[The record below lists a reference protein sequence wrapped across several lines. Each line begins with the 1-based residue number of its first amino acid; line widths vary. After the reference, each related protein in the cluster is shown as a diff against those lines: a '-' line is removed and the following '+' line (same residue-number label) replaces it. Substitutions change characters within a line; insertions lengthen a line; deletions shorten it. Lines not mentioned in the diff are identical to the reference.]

1 MKQQRTALVIGGG
14 IGGLTAAVALERRGW
29 SVTVVERAAALEPVG
44 AGIALAPNAQRALDT
59 IEVGDAVR
67 ARADRQ
73 GAGEFRLP
81 GGRRLARTD
90 NAAAVRRFG
99 GPVAIV
105 HRAELVALLAAR
117 LPASAVRTGAT
128 ATLVDPGD
136 PRPGGRPARVRIA
149 EPDRRGPD
157 QPVPDRPE
165 PDRTGPDRPRTTDD
179 KNKTDAKTNARGNG
193 GNARH
198 NHAATSTDLSV
209 DLVVAADGIRSAV
222 RRAVFPGHPAP
233 RYAGF
238 TAWRF
243 VVPAPDGVGQVAHE
257 TWGRGGV
264 WGTVPLAGGRIYAY
278 ATAAV
283 PAGGRAVDDERAEL
297 LRRFGAWHQPVPA
310 LLDAVGPAEVLR
322 NDVYS
327 AAAAPPA
334 FHHGRVALLGDAVHP
349 MTPNLGQGGCQAVED
364 AVVLAHEAGPDADLG
379 AALAAYTR
387 QRLPRTMEVVRRAER
402 IGRLTTWRSRPACAL
417 RAGLLTAT
425 ARLARDH
432 ALRALDGIADW
443 RPPAGTYAA
452 GARGTRTAALREE
465 QE

>member
-59 IEVGDAVR
+59 IDVGDAVR
-67 ARADRQ
+67 ARADGQ
-73 GAGEFRLP
+73 VAGEFRLP

-105 HRAELVALLAAR
+105 HRAELVALLTAR

-128 ATLVDPGD
+128 ATLLDPGD
-136 PRPGGRPARVRIA
+136 PHTCGRPARVRIA
-149 EPDRRGPD
+149 EPDRGGPD
-157 QPVPDRPE
+157 QPVADRPE
-165 PDRTGPDRPRTTDD
+165 PDRAGLDRPRTTGD
-179 KNKTDAKTNARGNG
+179 KDMTSTRGNAKD
-193 GNARH
+193 NARH
-198 NHAATSTDLSV
+198 TDLSA
-209 DLVVAADGIRSAV
+209 DLVVAADGIHSAV

-243 VVPAPDGVGQVAHE
+243 VVPAPEGVSPVAHE
-257 TWGRGGV
+257 TWGRGCG

-278 ATAAV
+278 AMAAV

-417 RAGLLTAT
+417 RAGLMAAT
-425 ARLARDH
+425 ARLTPDL

>member
-67 ARADRQ
+67 ARADGQ

-128 ATLVDPGD
+128 ATLLDPGD

-149 EPDRRGPD
+149 EPDRGGPD

-165 PDRTGPDRPRTTDD
+165 AGHTGPDRPRTTGD
-179 KNKTDAKTNARGNG
+179 NTDISA
-193 GNARH
+193 
-198 NHAATSTDLSV
+198 
-209 DLVVAADGIRSAV
+209 DLVVAADGIHSAV

-243 VVPAPDGVGQVAHE
+243 VVPAPEGVSPVAHE
-257 TWGRGGV
+257 TWGRGCV

-283 PAGGRAVDDERAEL
+283 PAGGRAVDGERAEL

-417 RAGLLTAT
+417 RAGLMAAT
-425 ARLARDH
+425 ARLAPDL

>member
-67 ARADRQ
+67 ARADGQ
-73 GAGEFRLP
+73 VAGEFRLP

-128 ATLVDPGD
+128 ATLIDPGD

-149 EPDRRGPD
+149 EPDRG
-157 QPVPDRPE
+157 
-165 PDRTGPDRPRTTDD
+165 GPDRL
-179 KNKTDAKTNARGNG
+179 
-193 GNARH
+193 
-198 NHAATSTDLSV
+198 STDLSA
-209 DLVVAADGIRSAV
+209 DLVVAADGIHSAV

-243 VVPAPDGVGQVAHE
+243 VVPAPEGVGAVAHE
-257 TWGRGGV
+257 TWGRGCG

-278 ATAAV
+278 AMAAV

-417 RAGLLTAT
+417 RAGLMAAT
-425 ARLARDH
+425 ARLAPDL

-452 GARGTRTAALREE
+452 GARGTRTAALCEE

>member
-1 MKQQRTALVIGGG
+1 MEQRRTALVIGGG
-14 IGGLTAAVALERRGW
+14 IGGLTAAVALDRRGW
-29 SVTVVERAAALEPVG
+29 SVTVVERAAALAPVG

-67 ARADRQ
+67 ATADWQ
-73 GAGEFRLP
+73 GAGELRLP

-99 GPVAIV
+99 GPVVVA

-117 LPASAVRTGAT
+117 LPEGAVRTHAT

-136 PRPGGRPARVRIA
+136 PGPGGRPARVRIA
-149 EPDRRGPD
+149 
-157 QPVPDRPE
+157 VPDAAAADDGDNARA
-165 PDRTGPDRPRTTDD
+165 DRTSNDGDTATHTRT
-179 KNKTDAKTNARGNG
+179 A
-193 GNARH
+193 
-198 NHAATSTDLSV
+198 TDLELSA
-209 DLVVAADGIRSAV
+209 DLVVAADGIHSAV

-243 VVPAPDGVGQVAHE
+243 VVPAPDGVRGVAHE
-257 TWGRGGV
+257 TWGPGGV

-297 LRRFGAWHQPVPA
+297 LRRFGAWHHPVPA

-322 NDVYS
+322 NDVYT
-327 AAAAPPA
+327 AAAPPPA

-364 AVVLAHEAGPDADLG
+364 AVVLAHEAAPDADLG
-379 AALAAYTR
+379 AALAGYTR

-417 RAGLLTAT
+417 RAGLMAAT
-425 ARLARDH
+425 ARLAPDL
-432 ALRALDGIADW
+432 ALRALDEIADW

-452 GARGTRTAALREE
+452 GARGTRTAARREE

>member
-73 GAGEFRLP
+73 VAGEFRLP
-81 GGRRLARTD
+81 GGHRLARTD

-117 LPASAVRTGAT
+117 LPAGAVRTGAT

-136 PRPGGRPARVRIA
+136 PRPGGRPARVRISA
-149 EPDRRGPD
+149 
-157 QPVPDRPE
+157 PDRPC
-165 PDRTGPDRPRTTDD
+165 TTVDTD
-179 KNKTDAKTNARGNG
+179 KPNARGNTR
-193 GNARH
+193 GNTRH
-198 NHAATSTDLSV
+198 NHADTSTDLSTDLSA

-243 VVPAPDGVGQVAHE
+243 VVPAPDGVRPVAHE
-257 TWGRGGV
+257 TWGRGSV
-264 WGTVPLAGGRIYAY
+264 WGTVPLADGRIYAY

-327 AAAAPPA
+327 AAAPPPA

-349 MTPNLGQGGCQAVED
+349 MAPNLGQGGCQAVED

-387 QRLPRTMEVVRRAER
+387 QRLPRTMEVVRRSER

-417 RAGLLTAT
+417 RAGLMAAT
-425 ARLARDH
+425 ARLAPDL

>member
-1 MKQQRTALVIGGG
+1 MKQQRTAVVIGGG

-29 SVTVVERAAALEPVG
+29 SVTVLERAASLEPVG

-59 IEVGDAVR
+59 IGVGDEVR
-67 ARADRQ
+67 AMAGWQ
-73 GAGEFRLP
+73 GAGELRLP

-99 GPVAIV
+99 GPVAIA

-117 LPASAVRTGAT
+117 LPEGAVRTGAM

-136 PRPGGRPARVRIA
+136 PRPGGRPARVRIHTGQYRDTDTDTNTITDTRTDPA
-149 EPDRRGPD
+149 TNPATAPAPDLELP
-157 QPVPDRPE
+157 
-165 PDRTGPDRPRTTDD
+165 T
-179 KNKTDAKTNARGNG
+179 
-193 GNARH
+193 
-198 NHAATSTDLSV
+198 
-209 DLVVAADGIRSAV
+209 DLVVAADGIHSRV
-222 RRAVFPGHPAP
+222 RRALFPGHPAP

-243 VVPAPDGVGQVAHE
+243 VVPAPDGVGGVAHE
-257 TWGRGGV
+257 TWGRGSV
-264 WGTVPLAGGRIYAY
+264 WGTVPLTGGRIYAY

-283 PAGGRAVDDERAEL
+283 PAGGRAVDGERAEL
-297 LRRFGAWHQPVPA
+297 LRRFGAWHHPVPA
-310 LLDAVGPAEVLR
+310 LLDAVGPADVLR
-322 NDVYS
+322 NDVYT
-327 AAAAPPA
+327 AAAPPPA

-364 AVVLAHEAGPDADLG
+364 AVVLAYEAAPDADPG

-402 IGRLTTWRSRPACAL
+402 IGRLTTWRSGPACAL
-417 RAGLLTAT
+417 RAGLMAAT
-425 ARLARDH
+425 ARLAPDL

>member
-1 MKQQRTALVIGGG
+1 MKRQRTALVIGGG

-29 SVTVVERAAALEPVG
+29 AVTVVERAAALEPVG

-67 ARADRQ
+67 AMADWQ

-99 GPVAIV
+99 GPVAIA

-128 ATLVDPGD
+128 ATLGDPGD
-136 PRPGGRPARVRIA
+136 PRPGGRPARVRISV
-149 EPDRRGPD
+149 PD
-157 QPVPDRPE
+157 QTVPHRPVPDDPHLVE
-165 PDRTGPDRPRTTDD
+165 
-179 KNKTDAKTNARGNG
+179 
-193 GNARH
+193 
-198 NHAATSTDLSV
+198 LSA
-209 DLVVAADGIRSAV
+209 DLVVAADGIHSAV
-222 RRAVFPGHPAP
+222 RRAVFPRHPAP

-243 VVPAPDGVGQVAHE
+243 VVPAPDGVRPVAHE
-257 TWGRGGV
+257 TWGRGSL

-327 AAAAPPA
+327 AAAPPPA

-402 IGRLTTWRSRPACAL
+402 VGRLTTWRSRPACAL
-417 RAGLLTAT
+417 RAGLMAAT
-425 ARLARDH
+425 ARLTPDLT
-432 ALRALDGIADW
+432 LRALDGIADW
-443 RPPAGTYAA
+443 RPPTGTYAA